1 MLMVWF
7 RASSHYCK
15 LLCFNCDKK
24 ISVFLILCSMFVSIY
39 IYIYMFFCNRIIL
52 YFVLDFLFVNM
63 VLELKL
69 FNEKLKEDLELK
81 GF

>member
-1 MLMVWF
+1 
-7 RASSHYCK
+7 
-15 LLCFNCDKK
+15 
-24 ISVFLILCSMFVSIY
+24 MFVSIY

>member
-1 MLMVWF
+1 MLHVCGF
-7 RASSHYCK
+7 
-15 LLCFNCDKK
+15 
-24 ISVFLILCSMFVSIY
+24 IY
-39 IYIYMFFCNRIIL
+39 LFIFCNRIIL

-63 VLELKL
+63 VLELRL